1 MGFPSVSGPP
11 RHVARAIPASVV
23 AVALGGAVL
32 VGAAVTVTSRAKPEP
47 TEPAGPTEPMTDVE
61 ELNARSEEL
70 RGWAQH
76 GFRDLIKK
84 IWRVV
89 LMFFLKHICCLLMSL
104 ITC

>member
-23 AVALGGAVL
+23 AVAVGGAVL
-32 VGAAVTVTSRAKPEP
+32 VGAAVTVTSRAKPP
-47 TEPAGPTEPMTDVE
+47 TEPTGPEPMTDVE

-84 IWRVV
+84 IDE
-89 LMFFLKHICCLLMSL
+89 LC
-104 ITC
+104 